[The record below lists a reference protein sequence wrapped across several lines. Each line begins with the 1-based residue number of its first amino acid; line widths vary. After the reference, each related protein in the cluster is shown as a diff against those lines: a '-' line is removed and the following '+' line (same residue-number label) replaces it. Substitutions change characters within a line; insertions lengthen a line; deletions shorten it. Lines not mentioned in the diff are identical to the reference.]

1 MRKKPML
8 AYPVS
13 AKPIDYSKPTFIQ
26 PKLDGVRCVIQ
37 AEPWVTN
44 DASGYDIVAYSRT
57 GKEWKN
63 IQHILADLKPF
74 FQKYPNVILDG
85 ELYNH
90 DLRDNFEKII
100 SLVRKTKPTDED
112 RLEASKLT
120 QFHCYD
126 IIDEELPFDQR
137 IEFVNESLM
146 LMGDSIYTVDTKMV
160 EHYSEAEAKIAHL
173 QNLEAGY
180 EGSILRT
187 NDTYACKRSHNL
199 RKFKDFHDTEATIT
213 SWVEGKGK
221 RTGTI
226 GKFMAIDA
234 DGNEFGMPVMDKFK
248 YLQDNFKKMQG
259 YVGKTATFT
268 TSNALKL
275 IAIVIHCLNVYVIM
289 NRNQQELNKDIKRVA
304 IALEKLVKLMTKMMK
319 ENG

>member
-13 AKPIDYSKPTFIQ
+13 SKPIDYSEPVFIQ

-37 AEPWVTN
+37 YNWYEC
-44 DASGYDIVAYSRT
+44 DITKKWMGEVKAYSRT

-63 IQHILADLKPF
+63 IDHILKELKPF
-74 FQKYPNVILDG
+74 FAKHPNVILDG

-112 RLEASKLT
+112 RLEASELT

-126 IIDEELPFDQR
+126 IIDETMEFEERNDW
-137 IEFVNESLM
+137 IESNLQESYCVYLVPT
-146 LMGDSIYTVDTKMV
+146 SKITAEPAAKMT
-160 EHYSEAEAKIAHL
+160 HQI
-173 QNLEAGY
+173 NLANSY
-180 EGSILRT
+180 EGSIVRT
-187 NDTYACKRSHNL
+187 NDTYHCNRSHNL

-221 RTGTI
+221 RVGTI

-248 YLQDNFKKMQG
+248 YLQDNFEEMKTW
-259 YVGKTATFT
+259 VGKTATFT
-268 TSNALKL
+268 YFERTKANSYRHPLFKAL
-275 IAIVIHCLNVYVIM
+275 
-289 NRNQQELNKDIKRVA
+289 RNYE
-304 IALEKLVKLMTKMMK
+304 
-319 ENG
+319 